1 MRTKLNGLWLT
12 AMKKAIASQ
21 RKNVDWFIKST
32 ASMNKASVSKREKN
46 NSSAVSRREPMGT
59 WTSGYHRFSGTEP
72 ALHYH
77 LFLPEV
83 TSCEIPLVV
92 MLHGCRQNAEEFAL
106 GTRMNIHS
114 SARGFAVLYP
124 EQSIRSQSHRCWRWY
139 DKTIQKGGSEVAALT
154 SMIEY
159 VTSKHAIDCDRIY
172 VCGISA
178 GAAMAHILALT
189 RPDLIAAVGLH
200 SGPAYGGCNS
210 VAGAYR
216 VMQQGSRRPISALSD
231 VLSGLPPQNPVP
243 AILIAGSSDPVVRPV
258 NHRQLLE
265 QFVALNQSH
274 GLIPLPAKELPY
286 GRTSKKHPIK
296 RRLKISDYVIGRKVI
311 VRSIMIEGLGHAWSG
326 GDTAYPFNATGPNA
340 STIMLDFFARHQK
353 PVHPHS

>member
-1 MRTKLNGLWLT
+1 MRKKLNRLWLT
-12 AMKKAIASQ
+12 AMKKAVASQ
-21 RKNVDWFIKST
+21 RKSADWLIKST
-32 ASMNKASVSKREKN
+32 ASVNKASIPKREKN
-46 NSSAVSRREPMGT
+46 KSSAVSRREPIGT
-59 WTSGYHRFSGTEP
+59 WTSGCHRFSGTAP
-72 ALHYH
+72 ALHYY
-77 LFLPEV
+77 LFLPDV
-83 TSCEIPLVV
+83 PSCEIPLVV
-92 MLHGCRQNAEEFAL
+92 MLHGCRQNAEEFAM

-124 EQSIRSQSHRCWRWY
+124 EQSIRSQFQRCWRWY
-139 DKTIQKGGSEVAALT
+139 AKTIQKGGNEVAALT
-154 SMIEY
+154 SMIDY
-159 VTSKHAIDCDRIY
+159 VTSKHAIDCNRIY

-210 VAGAYR
+210 VADAYR
-216 VMQQGSRRPISALSD
+216 VMQQGSRRPISAIND

-258 NHRQLLE
+258 NHSQLVE

-274 GLIPLPAKELPY
+274 GLIPLPARELLY
-286 GRTSKKHPIK
+286 GRTSKKHPTK
-296 RRLKISDYVIGRKVI
+296 RRLKISDYVKGRKVI
-311 VRSIMIEGLGHAWSG
+311 VRSVMIEGLGHAWSG

-340 STIMLDFFARHQK
+340 STIMLDFFASHRK
-353 PVHPHS
+353 AV